1 MRQFL
6 LSLFLTLISV
16 SAFSQCGGDIS
27 YTLSVPPSANNT
39 YPPGTVV
46 ELCITMD
53 GWNGNSQG
61 SNWFEGFYIA
71 LGSGWQ
77 TVTPTL
83 YPQDTDAAS
92 GTWIWTTLTT
102 STNGATSGPGFFF
115 EGPAGPTDG
124 NPGNDWGDSCPST
137 TCVWSCCVEITT
149 QNGNPGADL
158 HIGVIPYADGTMGS
172 WNTQACNDIQTNLF
186 EGTIGC
192 LTPGCTDIDACN
204 YDSTADC
211 DNNSCTYSGCNDP
224 LACNYDATAGCDDG
238 SCTYSG
244 CTDPLACNYDV
255 TAGCDDG
262 SCSYTPDIIFNPTS
276 YNICLNSS
284 VQLNAEPAGGY
295 WIHEFVVGNVFTG
308 QASGLY
314 QPTYHVSVFGC
325 DVEESV
331 DVNVRGKYDA
341 PNIIYSA
348 EIVDLCVDSR
358 NQIYIADDSIGISYN
373 WFIND
378 VKQPSIDNVLNVE
391 WYDTTQTYTI
401 KVIAYD
407 AIGCE
412 SEPKLISVRT
422 NACQRFFA
430 PNSFTPNGDGIN
442 DIFEVRGLSVY
453 KPTMKIFNRW
463 GVEVYVSTNLW
474 WTGDSGSGYYCDN
487 GVYNWIIEYKDKDGF
502 NKIQKGFVTLIR

>member
-1 MRQFL
+1 MKVIILYL
-6 LSLFLTLISV
+6 LSAILYISTQ
-16 SAFSQCGGDIS
+16 AQCGGNIS

-39 YPPGTVV
+39 YAPGTVV

-71 LGSGWQ
+71 LGGGWQ

-83 YPQDTDAAS
+83 FPQDAEAAS
-92 GTWIWTTLTT
+92 GDWIWTTLTT
-102 STNGATSGPGFFF
+102 NPTGATAGPGFFF

-137 TCVWSCCVEITT
+137 TCVWSCCVELVAAS
-149 QNGNPGADL
+149 GPPGLDL

-172 WNTQACNDIQTNLF
+172 WGTQACNDIQTNLF
-186 EGTIGC
+186 DGSIGC
-192 LTPGCTDIDACN
+192 LTPGCTDADACN
-204 YDSTADC
+204 YDPTADC
-211 DNNSCTYSGCNDP
+211 DDNSCTYSGCNDP

-244 CTDPLACNYDV
+244 CTDPLACNFDA

-262 SCSYTPDIIFNPTS
+262 SCNYTPDIIFNPTS

-295 WIHEFVVGNVFTG
+295 WTHEF
-308 QASGLY
+308 
-314 QPTYHVSVFGC
+314 
-325 DVEESV
+325 
-331 DVNVRGKYDA
+331 
-341 PNIIYSA
+341 
-348 EIVDLCVDSR
+348 
-358 NQIYIADDSIGISYN
+358 
-373 WFIND
+373 
-378 VKQPSIDNVLNVE
+378 
-391 WYDTTQTYTI
+391 DTTRTYTI

-407 AIGCE
+407 TLGCE
-412 SEPKLISVRT
+412 SEPKLISVT
-422 NACQRFFA
+422 TKSCQRFFA

-442 DIFEVRGLSVY
+442 DVFEIRGLSVY

-463 GVEVYVSTNLW
+463 GVEVYVSSNLW

-487 GVYNWIIEYKDKDGF
+487 GIYNWIVEYRDKFGQ
-502 NKIQKGFVTLIR
+502 NRQESGHVILIR

>member
-16 SAFSQCGGDIS
+16 SVFSQCEGNIS
-27 YTLSVPPSANNT
+27 YTLSVPPSVNNT
-39 YPPGTVV
+39 YSPGTVV

-71 LGSGWQ
+71 LGGGWQ

-83 YPQDTDAAS
+83 YPQDAEAAS
-92 GTWIWTTLTT
+92 GDWIWTTLTT
-102 STNGATSGPGFFF
+102 NPTGATAGPGFFF

-124 NPGNDWGDSCPST
+124 NPGNDWGDSCPSA
-137 TCVWSCCVEITT
+137 TCVWTCCVELVAAS
-149 QNGNPGADL
+149 GPSGLDL

-172 WNTQACNDIQTNLF
+172 WNLQTCTAIQTILF
-186 EGTIGC
+186 EGSIGC
-192 LTPGCTDIDACN
+192 LVPGCLDVDACN
-204 YDSTADC
+204 YNPTADC

-224 LACNYDATAGCDDG
+224 LACDFDATAGCDDG

-262 SCSYTPDIIFNPTS
+262 SCSYAPDIIFNPTS

-295 WIHEFVVGNVFTG
+295 WTHEFVVGNVFTG

-314 QPTYHVSVFGC
+314 QPTYHVSVFDC
-325 DVEESV
+325 DVVDSV
-331 DVNVRGKYDA
+331 SVNVKRKYDA
-341 PNIIYSA
+341 PDIVYSA
-348 EIVDLCVDSR
+348 GVIDLCVDPTS
-358 NQIYIADDSIGISYN
+358 QSYVAVDPIGVIYF
-373 WFIND
+373 W
-378 VKQPSIDNVLNVE
+378 SIDNVEQPYVDDILNVE
-391 WYDTTQTYTI
+391 WYDTTRTYTI
-401 KVIAYD
+401 KVIGYD
-407 AIGCE
+407 ALGCE
-412 SEPKLISVRT
+412 SEPRSISVRT
-422 NACQRFFA
+422 ESCQRFFA
-430 PNSFTPNGDGIN
+430 PNSFTPNGDGMN

-453 KPTMKIFNRW
+453 RPCLKIFNRW
-463 GVEVYVSTNLW
+463 GVEVYTSTNLW
-474 WTGDSGSGYYCDN
+474 WTGDSGGGYYSDS
-487 GVYNWIIEYKDKDGF
+487 GIYNWIVEYRDKFGQ
-502 NKIQKGFVTLIR
+502 NRQESGHVTLIR